1 MASNESNEQLVNIED
16 CLDESLVYINS
27 ENKYI
32 NISNE
37 IPIITTEADS
47 TIASIE
53 IIKSTI
59 DKLYEQ
65 IDFLKEEILEK
76 NLLIKILNF
85 RNANNGNKIN
95 IEMINESTFLSLQ
108 ETIST
113 STMGSSLTEI
123 SNTSHYNSQSDT
135 SGNNLPSVS
144 IINVVK
150 LVDYYE
156 TLDNVHINLSSNNT
170 FINSMHT
177 ANVDNTI
184 VLNNFSESLDLNK
197 SITVMNSTKTYE
209 SFDDQLH
216 SYRVQNHNKFTYEKQ
231 HSSNNKICNK
241 SINMYAMSNEL
252 SNENDVM
259 NNIEDITSK
268 NNIAATTIHEW
279 QHNTILVTG
288 DSILNG
294 LEENRL
300 NKLKV
305 KVRAFPG
312 ASTEDMYDYL
322 APLLRKK
329 PTHIILHIGSNDSPD
344 KTSNV
349 IMKDILKLRT
359 HIESVLPQT
368 LRLDHAKAGLTLYKL
383 IRKMKSLGNVIL
395 NDNIDGSCLGKSGLH
410 LNPKGSGRL
419 AMNYLSLMWRL

>member
-1 MASNESNEQLVNIED
+1 
-16 CLDESLVYINS
+16 
-27 ENKYI
+27 
-32 NISNE
+32 
-37 IPIITTEADS
+37 
-47 TIASIE
+47 
-53 IIKSTI
+53 
-59 DKLYEQ
+59 
-65 IDFLKEEILEK
+65 
-76 NLLIKILNF
+76 
-85 RNANNGNKIN
+85 
-95 IEMINESTFLSLQ
+95 
-108 ETIST
+108 
-113 STMGSSLTEI
+113 MGSLLTEI

-135 SGNNLPSVS
+135 SGNNLPSES

-150 LVDYYE
+150 LADYDE
-156 TLDNVHINLSSNNT
+156 TLDNDHINSSSNNT

-177 ANVDNTI
+177 ANVNNTI

-197 SITVMNSTKTYE
+197 SITVTKTYE

-268 NNIAATTIHEW
+268 NNIGASTIHEW

-300 NKLKV
+300 NKKLKV

-312 ASTEDMYDYL
+312 ASIEDMYNYL

-349 IMKDILKLRT
+349 IMKGILKLRT

-368 LRLDHAKAGLTLYKL
+368 KVYLSCPVLRLDHAKAGLTLYQL
-383 IRKMKSLGNVIL
+383 VRKMKSLENVIV
-395 NDNIDGSCLGKSGLH
+395 NDNIDGSCLGKAGLH

-419 AMNYLSLMWRL
+419 AMNYLSLMRRL